1 VTDFLIRDVDE
12 DVMRRLKERAQRHG
26 RSLQQ
31 EVHEVLANAAR
42 PTADEIK
49 RVFEEFDAKH
59 ERIPADVDITEI
71 VREERDN
78 RGWK

>member
-1 VTDFLIRDVDE
+1 MTDFLIRDVDE
-12 DVMRRLKERAQRHG
+12 DVMARLKERAQRHG

-31 EVHEVLANAAR
+31 EVHEALANAAR
-42 PTADEIK
+42 PTSDEIK
-49 RVFEEFDAKH
+49 RILAEFDAH
-59 ERIPADVDITEI
+59 NERIPADVDIAEI